1 MDGTTDPENT
11 GPPEMTPNHRQ
22 DRSSLEHAQALAHL
36 GSWDLE
42 IAPRDSAK
50 RGGTW
55 SAELFRLLY
64 RDPALGVPS
73 FAGLLELI
81 HPDDRKEVDSAM
93 ARAHEITEPHP
104 LMYRTNPANGPVRYI
119 SAIVHV
125 LRDANG
131 VPVKTTGT
139 ALDVTQRVHADIA
152 SRRLAAII
160 EGSDDA
166 IIGVTLEGI
175 VTDWNSG
182 AENIFGYRAE
192 EMIGGSV
199 LRLVPGDRQ
208 EETLEILRRVRKG
221 EKTRHFETVRV
232 ARDGRLLNVAITA
245 SPIRDANG
253 EIVGASKIARDVTVQ
268 KEHEQEIAR
277 LSRLYAAL
285 SHVNQSI
292 VWAPTEAD
300 LFERVCSVL
309 VGEGGFL
316 MAWIGLTDPATDR
329 LRPVAHAGDDD
340 GYLQSIDIHTAGDR
354 PEARGPAA
362 TALREKRPYISNDL
376 LNDPAAIPWKAKAE
390 QRGMRAGAVFP
401 IYRDGE
407 VCGALTVYAAESY
420 FFRDREVALLGEAAN
435 DISFA
440 LENLDRE
447 AARRQ
452 AEATLR
458 HERDFSAAVLNSLP
472 GILYLHDE
480 SGKFLRWNENFERV
494 TGYSAAQIATMSPLD
509 FVRGYEKEL
518 TAERIREVFEKG
530 ESDIEAGLVSKDGR
544 VTPYYFTG
552 MAAILDGQRCLVG
565 VGIDIAARKRAEAAL
580 RQSEAR
586 YRTLF
591 EWAPD
596 GILVGDPSG
605 TYVDANASVCKMLGY
620 RREELIGLTGADIVV
635 ADEVP
640 HLASALEVIKSRALY
655 HGEWLFRRKDATV
668 FPVEVMGTTMPDG
681 NILAMVR
688 DVTERREAEDEL
700 QRLHAELERRVIERT
715 AQLQAANKE
724 LEAFSYSVSH
734 DLRAPLRA
742 VNGFAGMVLD
752 EYGGQVPDDA
762 RRYLERIRD
771 RARGMGE
778 LIDDLLAFSRLS
790 RQPLKKLRVNTEKL
804 VRNILDDVAP
814 QYEGRH
820 VEVRV
825 GPLPGCWADLSLLRQ
840 VWTNLLSNAIKYT
853 RPREHAE
860 IEIGC
865 TSDESGDVFYVRDNG
880 TGFDMKY
887 VHKLFG
893 VFQRLHRAE
902 DFEGTGVGLAIVQ
915 RIVHRHGGRVWAEAE
930 IGHGA
935 AFYFTLGSETGS

>member
-1 MDGTTDPENT
+1 
-11 GPPEMTPNHRQ
+11 
-22 DRSSLEHAQALAHL
+22 
-36 GSWDLE
+36 
-42 IAPRDSAK
+42 
-50 RGGTW
+50 
-55 SAELFRLLY
+55 
-64 RDPALGVPS
+64 
-73 FAGLLELI
+73 
-81 HPDDRKEVDSAM
+81 
-93 ARAHEITEPHP
+93 
-104 LMYRTNPANGPVRYI
+104 
-119 SAIVHV
+119 
-125 LRDANG
+125 
-131 VPVKTTGT
+131 
-139 ALDVTQRVHADIA
+139 
-152 SRRLAAII
+152 
-160 EGSDDA
+160 
-166 IIGVTLEGI
+166 
-175 VTDWNSG
+175 
-182 AENIFGYRAE
+182 
-192 EMIGGSV
+192 
-199 LRLVPGDRQ
+199 
-208 EETLEILRRVRKG
+208 
-221 EKTRHFETVRV
+221 
-232 ARDGRLLNVAITA
+232 
-245 SPIRDANG
+245 
-253 EIVGASKIARDVTVQ
+253 
-268 KEHEQEIAR
+268 
-277 LSRLYAAL
+277 
-285 SHVNQSI
+285 
-292 VWAPTEAD
+292 
-300 LFERVCSVL
+300 
-309 VGEGGFL
+309 
-316 MAWIGLTDPATDR
+316 
-329 LRPVAHAGDDD
+329 
-340 GYLQSIDIHTAGDR
+340 
-354 PEARGPAA
+354 
-362 TALREKRPYISNDL
+362 
-376 LNDPAAIPWKAKAE
+376 
-390 QRGMRAGAVFP
+390 
-401 IYRDGE
+401 
-407 VCGALTVYAAESY
+407 
-420 FFRDREVALLGEAAN
+420 
-435 DISFA
+435 
-440 LENLDRE
+440 
-447 AARRQ
+447 
-452 AEATLR
+452 
-458 HERDFSAAVLNSLP
+458 
-472 GILYLHDE
+472 
-480 SGKFLRWNENFERV
+480 
-494 TGYSAAQIATMSPLD
+494 
-509 FVRGYEKEL
+509 
-518 TAERIREVFEKG
+518 
-530 ESDIEAGLVSKDGR
+530 
-544 VTPYYFTG
+544 
-552 MAAILDGQRCLVG
+552 
-565 VGIDIAARKRAEAAL
+565 
-580 RQSEAR
+580 
-586 YRTLF
+586 
-591 EWAPD
+591 
-596 GILVGDPSG
+596 
-605 TYVDANASVCKMLGY
+605 VDANASVCKMLGY

-865 TSDESGDVFYVRDNG
+865 TSDESGEVFYVRDNG

-887 VHKLFG
+887 VHKLFR